1 MNRDLK
7 SFLMVFICVVL
18 FTFLWKFFIVAFIIW
33 YILKKGTKYYFD
45 HKEEWL
51 NEDIYIRSASS
62 KDDVSIRI
70 EIRDTDKDENAS
82 LEVTRISRTD
92 LNIEYKFAVFEPAVD
107 VANNILK
114 RRGLKVEGDIY
125 KYIQNAVNIIA
136 FGVSVLGEDCDIL
149 VDIPVKLV
157 KSK

>member
-1 MNRDLK
+1 MK
-7 SFLMVFICVVL
+7 M
-18 FTFLWKFFIVAFIIW
+18 
-33 YILKKGTKYYFD
+33 
-45 HKEEWL
+45 
-51 NEDIYIRSASS
+51 YIRSTSS
-62 KDDVSIRI
+62 KDDVSICI

-92 LNIEYKFAVFEPAVD
+92 LNTEYKFAVFELAVD

-114 RRGLKVEGDIY
+114 RRGLKVEGDVY
-125 KYIQNAVNIIA
+125 KCIQNAVNIIA
-136 FGVSVLGEDCDIL
+136 FGVSVLGEDCDIS

>member
-1 MNRDLK
+1 MK
-7 SFLMVFICVVL
+7 
-18 FTFLWKFFIVAFIIW
+18 
-33 YILKKGTKYYFD
+33 
-45 HKEEWL
+45 
-51 NEDIYIRSASS
+51 IYIRSASS
-62 KDDVSIRI
+62 KDDVSICI

-92 LNIEYKFAVFEPAVD
+92 LNTEYKFAVFEPAVD

-125 KYIQNAVNIIA
+125 KYIQNAVNIIS
-136 FGVSVLGEDCDIL
+136 FGVSVLGEDCDIS